1 MGSRACIWGRSGND
15 CFEVGEKPKEMA
27 AASATPWGTRVL
39 AAGCFHRQSMMPRQ
53 LAAWVVFLAC
63 CFCPVAEAALNLEQ
77 VIELAM
83 LQLRERTFVADAL
96 LHRPSVSCDS
106 AVDGPHCEHAGLA
119 ATRYELPGQSAPS
132 GLSLVADGLFS
143 DRLFSSSAGGELL
156 DEFFLGAGL
165 KEHRLLT
172 ASEAAARPAES
183 RRRGGRARSA
193 LLTFRGLEPWRDSL
207 PLDFAGTRRFGGGIP
222 FRVRWEGPWQLVESP
237 VVDNHVVRP
246 GRFAVELRGSV
257 GRLRFGR
264 PVHVQSVDVSRPARV
279 DCLARGLPSWKA
291 AGSETSFQP
300 KQPAEPPERP
310 PPPLVIRGRK
320 GGKVVFNEAIPS
332 WEMLAF
338 VNGVAFNAF
347 TSTEMVDELVFLLG
361 ECALVGSVQVSFGED
376 EDDQEPAVKQQ
387 TQPRHHTKPKKQPLI
402 LAMRYGWKGYGWE
415 EVEFRMPSSI
425 ANAPVWNLNEIAQQ
439 RLTLKPGI
447 FDAVPRNPGDAPLPG
462 KANTGAAELHTT
474 GAGGEGLPLAV
485 DGAGTAD
492 RIEPVE
498 AALSWQRNSSLF
510 ADLALDLLQGTA
522 AAAATHVYGGGDVN
536 SVPDAEL
543 LRGLDRQAVN
553 SDLVRLL
560 SSLTAAEGGNPVVV
574 AATSAGEVF
583 DMTWQSL
590 SLDALEDHL
599 EQMLQQELGAEQQEE
614 PVRQQELLGAAQDTL
629 QPSPDM
635 QGKQQFADGNAGP
648 GAVSAAGEQSQDNVG
663 NLKAWAALVP
673 GATLTER
680 LFDGIVGITD
690 TIALRVQAKNQ
701 KIVLATAGIPNMLTS
716 AIGKFEVRLDA
727 SGKDGLQVILKDEN
741 GHEVSSSLQMG
752 QLEMANLLQALDP
765 KDFQDAVFSELAGG
779 GGAWNV
785 EGDAFSMEVVMVD
798 EEDDAQ
804 GNIGSNGAEG
814 DDADDGHS
822 FNNNNKK
829 NSGVSEVEVSDG
841 AS

>member
-193 LLTFRGLEPWRDSL
+193 LLTFRGLEPRDSL

-279 DCLARGLPSWKA
+279 DCL
-291 AGSETSFQP
+291 
-300 KQPAEPPERP
+300 PAEPPERP

-361 ECALVGSVQVSFGED
+361 ECALVGSVQVSFGDDED
-376 EDDQEPAVKQQ
+376 EQEPAVKQQ

-425 ANAPVWNLNEIAQQ
+425 ANAPVWNLNEISQQ

-447 FDAVPRNPGDAPLPG
+447 FDAVPRNPGDAPLPGLRDPMDSEDSAGTTTTTTTTTTITPTTSSASPG

-485 DGAGTAD
+485 DG
-492 RIEPVE
+492 E
-498 AALSWQRNSSLF
+498 A
-510 ADLALDLLQGTA
+510 LQ
-522 AAAATHVYGGGDVN
+522 V
-536 SVPDAEL
+536 
-543 LRGLDRQAVN
+543 
-553 SDLVRLL
+553 
-560 SSLTAAEGGNPVVV
+560 
-574 AATSAGEVF
+574 
-583 DMTWQSL
+583 
-590 SLDALEDHL
+590 
-599 EQMLQQELGAEQQEE
+599 QQQQQQQQEQQE
-614 PVRQQELLGAAQDTL
+614 QQEQQRQDTTW
-629 QPSPDM
+629 
-635 QGKQQFADGNAGP
+635 
-648 GAVSAAGEQSQDNVG
+648 AAGQEPPLAGLDLSEDQEHQTLSQD
-663 NLKAWAALVP
+663 LS
-673 GATLTER
+673 TTTT
-680 LFDGIVGITD
+680 ITTMTTTTTTIITTTTTKTTTTTTTTIITTTTTTTRTD
-690 TIALRVQAKNQ
+690 DLGPETIAMPPGLE
-701 KIVLATAGIPNMLTS
+701 
-716 AIGKFEVRLDA
+716 EVLDA
-727 SGKDGLQVILKDEN
+727 GTVVCFDN
-741 GHEVSSSLQMG
+741 
-752 QLEMANLLQALDP
+752 
-765 KDFQDAVFSELAGG
+765 VFC
-779 GGAWNV
+779 
-785 EGDAFSMEVVMVD
+785 F
-798 EEDDAQ
+798 
-804 GNIGSNGAEG
+804 
-814 DDADDGHS
+814 
-822 FNNNNKK
+822 FKK
-829 NSGVSEVEVSDG
+829 TKQI
-841 AS
+841 